1 MVQLED
7 YRHSLK
13 VLSELT
19 KPIEDYVDVFINSN
33 ESNHYRHELI
43 HFWMKLKIGSRTVF
57 TKQNN
62 TPCSLHSK
70 EVANILSIPEPSN
83 AISAQSVSSISHS
96 TTTVSSSRSQRQNQ
110 IIWNFF
116 AADLDKFILLAIEE
130 DTLSN
135 QWSTLILEVITLIF
149 MDQSRNQLESI
160 LREMMENPD
169 LDDSTDDNES
179 NLSSSQQDISMNEDS
194 SDSNTEEN
202 NGNANNLME
211 YNDDAMA
218 RQSSSSDSNEPPSK
232 RLCGHN
238 KSSNSMNKTSST
250 ELEET
255 VKEMVNNWI
264 TTLPGDTKM
273 DPEVST
279 ESSSNDNDQSVSIR
293 IPIGPHVSA
302 SEKREIRRNK
312 ILKIVYN
319 SMKKRREQSTVDDDD
334 VSRLLT
340 EFTICFIM
348 RGYGNLIENLRLKL
362 MTEKPSSTFANMNSR
377 FLWLITFF
385 MRFVDSLEVELPV
398 IEPVFSPEIM
408 SYIVFQGLQTFENL
422 EIDSYSHM
430 HNDIV
435 VKTQGRRLHLVV
447 SAIKQILITIN
458 LMEHNAYNTEIRFKI
473 HRIILLLMEMNN
485 LRQFHLL
492 LIWKFNSS
500 YQTRYF
506 LSDVILCNHKLL
518 VMFEKVESSDKFINE
533 HLDQF
538 ATVEVMRQYGYC
550 LETFESNTVS
560 LNEAIFK
567 IMNYVSVD
575 LNAPEALFI
584 PQILNIFSDVLE
596 RDLFVGDN
604 WSDLIEYVSARCMNT
619 IPEDPINEPP
629 RFLRNI
635 SLYIEIAEVKPTL
648 AKNYTSSDA
657 TRCFIAELDS
667 KRGESESGHDN
678 SKIWDSS
685 TPSSEKVYVEE
696 IKGLKDLLLIQ
707 GKGYLIHWLQEEII
721 NVILVKAH
729 EKSKSSVKWKRGVL
743 EPIPYYS
750 LFCNESIP
758 MVPWNINLELGL
770 QKNYFLMLLKKIG
783 IYLPRDRSTRFP
795 RIPKDWSI
803 DHLLTI
809 HKKLDSSEDV
819 TSEEKL
825 AHANKQ
831 IAKFAK

>member
-1 MVQLED
+1 MIMFRNSMDTDIIPVINAHIED
-7 YRHSLK
+7 NLFLYEAVIK

-33 ESNHYRHELI
+33 ESNHYRYELI
-43 HFWMKLKIGSRTVF
+43 HFLDEVKDKFTNSLILHKIIPPAHYILKKDLSFITNESNIIEHIFRLV
-57 TKQNN
+57 
-62 TPCSLHSK
+62 
-70 EVANILSIPEPSN
+70 VNILSIPEPSN

-135 QWSTLILEVITLIF
+135 QWSTQILEVITLIF
-149 MDQSRNQLESI
+149 MDQSRNKLESI

-169 LDDSTDDNES
+169 LDDSIDDDNES
-179 NLSSSQQDISMNEDS
+179 NSSSSQQDISMNEDS

-279 ESSSNDNDQSVSIR
+279 KSSSNDNDQSVSIR

-319 SMKKRREQSTVDDDD
+319 SMKKRGEQSTVDDDD

-348 RGYGNLIENLRLKL
+348 H
-362 MTEKPSSTFANMNSR
+362 
-377 FLWLITFF
+377 
-385 MRFVDSLEVELPV
+385 SLEVELPV

-422 EIDSYSHM
+422 EMDSYSHM
-430 HNDIV
+430 HNDTV

-458 LMEHNAYNTEIRFKI
+458 YMEHNAYNTEIRFKI

-584 PQILNIFSDVLE
+584 PQILNIFSEVLE

-604 WSDLIEYVSARCMNT
+604 WSDLIEYV
-619 IPEDPINEPP
+619 
-629 RFLRNI
+629 NI
-635 SLYIEIAEVKPTL
+635 SLYIEIAEVKPSL

-667 KRGESESGHDN
+667 KRGESESGNDN

-685 TPSSEKVYVEE
+685 TPSTEKVYVEE

-707 GKGYLIHWLQEEII
+707 GKGYLIHWLQEQII
-721 NVILVKAH
+721 SVILVKAR

-750 LFCNESIP
+750 LFCNESIS
-758 MVPWNINLELGL
+758 N
-770 QKNYFLMLLKKIG
+770 
-783 IYLPRDRSTRFP
+783 DRSTRFP

-809 HKKLDSSEDV
+809 HKKLDSSDDV

-831 IAKFAK
+831 IAKFAKPKLENIELLANEDQL

>member
-1 MVQLED
+1 
-7 YRHSLK
+7 
-13 VLSELT
+13 
-19 KPIEDYVDVFINSN
+19 
-33 ESNHYRHELI
+33 
-43 HFWMKLKIGSRTVF
+43 
-57 TKQNN
+57 
-62 TPCSLHSK
+62 
-70 EVANILSIPEPSN
+70 
-83 AISAQSVSSISHS
+83 
-96 TTTVSSSRSQRQNQ
+96 
-110 IIWNFF
+110 
-116 AADLDKFILLAIEE
+116 
-130 DTLSN
+130 
-135 QWSTLILEVITLIF
+135 
-149 MDQSRNQLESI
+149 
-160 LREMMENPD
+160 
-169 LDDSTDDNES
+169 
-179 NLSSSQQDISMNEDS
+179 
-194 SDSNTEEN
+194 
-202 NGNANNLME
+202 
-211 YNDDAMA
+211 
-218 RQSSSSDSNEPPSK
+218 
-232 RLCGHN
+232 
-238 KSSNSMNKTSST
+238 
-250 ELEET
+250 
-255 VKEMVNNWI
+255 
-264 TTLPGDTKM
+264 
-273 DPEVST
+273 
-279 ESSSNDNDQSVSIR
+279 
-293 IPIGPHVSA
+293 
-302 SEKREIRRNK
+302 
-312 ILKIVYN
+312 
-319 SMKKRREQSTVDDDD
+319 MKKRREQSTVDDDD